1 MDGIHED
8 LNRVM
13 MKPVWAPTPEQEA
26 ELERLP
32 PQIASEREWRAWKAR
47 NDSLIVDY
55 FQGQFRN
62 RLECL
67 TCHQVR
73 RFFKPPL
80 LEPRDFRVRETTSRV
95 LVADDDFLLRLFLG
109 NRPQQR
115 TTCFRHCSFRFHT
128 GGTGGYQSSG
138 VWRRFSMKRSWKRTM
153 HGAYFITKLNAMYR
167 GRSSTFRF
175 M

>member
-13 MKPVWAPTPEQEA
+13 TKPVWAPTPEQEA

-62 RLECL
+62 RLECM

-73 RFFKPPL
+73 SFKHLFVGLEFSESANPVFEFLWL
-80 LEPRDFRVRETTSRV
+80 LMNR
-95 LVADDDFLLRLFLG
+95 LR
-109 NRPQQR
+109 
-115 TTCFRHCSFRFHT
+115 
-128 GGTGGYQSSG
+128 
-138 VWRRFSMKRSWKRTM
+138 
-153 HGAYFITKLNAMYR
+153 
-167 GRSSTFRF
+167 
-175 M
+175 